1 MPFVR
6 YVAYFV
12 HEHPFEVRP
21 IPLNSRMTPAESI
34 RQMRRTLAAAPYS
47 DTSQTQPTFTPIRAF
62 AREENNMELNSPT
75 LSTLFEQLGLDSDQ
89 ASIDAFVSAHPL
101 PDDVKLIDA
110 DFWTPQQARFLKEEL
125 RVDAEWAP
133 VVDELNELLHPQK

>member
-1 MPFVR
+1 
-6 YVAYFV
+6 
-12 HEHPFEVRP
+12 
-21 IPLNSRMTPAESI
+21 
-34 RQMRRTLAAAPYS
+34 
-47 DTSQTQPTFTPIRAF
+47 
-62 AREENNMELNSPT
+62 MELNSPT
-75 LSTLFEQLGLDSDQ
+75 LSTLFEQLGLDSDE